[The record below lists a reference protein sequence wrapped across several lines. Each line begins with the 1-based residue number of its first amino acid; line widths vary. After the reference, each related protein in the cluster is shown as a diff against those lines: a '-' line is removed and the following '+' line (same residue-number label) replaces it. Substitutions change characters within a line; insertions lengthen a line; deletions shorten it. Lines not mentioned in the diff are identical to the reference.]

1 MLRLNVQNMVEFY
14 HSCANSY
21 FSMKAKAKESQRV
34 DFEFKAII
42 IVFINSIKRMI
53 DSTPNF

>member
-1 MLRLNVQNMVEFY
+1 MVEFY